1 MSGVFNRKPTFP
13 RYVQTWDPQTV
24 LNHLK
29 GYPHVKKTTLKQLT
43 LKMTMLMALVT
54 AQRTQTLKLLSIQ
67 DMHVKPGEYS
77 FHIMSLLKQTSASGG
92 KQRRLQPVI
101 FKKYEHDSSLC
112 VFTLLE
118 EYLIR
123 TAQLRSSSSQL
134 LLCHTKPHGPASK
147 DTISR
152 WIKQVMFDAG
162 IDTSIFKPHSTRS
175 AATSAAKL
183 ASVPLDEIMA
193 TAGWRSNSVFAM
205 YYHKPISSA
214 GTFANAVLGHV

>member
-1 MSGVFNRKPTFP
+1 MSGVFNRKP
-13 RYVQTWDPQTV
+13 TWDPQTV

-29 GYPHVKKTTLKQLT
+29 GYPHVKEMTLKQLT

-92 KQRRLQPVI
+92 KQRHLQPVI
-101 FKKYEHDSSLC
+101 FRNMNMTAVC

-134 LLCHTKPHGPASK
+134 LLYHTKPHGPAS
-147 DTISR
+147 
-152 WIKQVMFDAG
+152 
-162 IDTSIFKPHSTRS
+162 
-175 AATSAAKL
+175 
-183 ASVPLDEIMA
+183 
-193 TAGWRSNSVFAM
+193 
-205 YYHKPISSA
+205 
-214 GTFANAVLGHV
+214 